1 MSSSPPVL
9 ELRHLSKS
17 YADVAVLDDVSFTV
31 ERAEVVALTGPNGS
45 GKSTLLQC
53 AVGWQTPTA
62 GQVLFEGQPYRESGP
77 ETRAAVAAAL
87 GSGVDFPGLTVR
99 EHLEFTA
106 RGHGNADPRAVVDAV
121 LDELEL
127 GGVAD
132 RFPFVLSQ
140 GQRRRMGLA
149 ACFVRPHR
157 LLVLD
162 EPEQNLDR
170 RGRAWLADTIRAERR
185 AGVSVLMACHDQ
197 ELVYQ
202 VADSEVE
209 FRLDWN
215 DDDDDDD
222 DGDDGDGDEGDDGDP
237 GDSDEG
243 DPGEGDR

>member
-1 MSSSPPVL
+1 MPVKLSPPVL
-9 ELRHLSKS
+9 ELRRLSKS
-17 YADVAVLDDVSFTV
+17 YGDVLVLADVSFTV
-31 ERAEVVALTGPNGS
+31 ERGEVVALTGPNGS

-62 GQVLFEGQPYRESGP
+62 GEVLFEGQPYRESAP

-87 GSGVDFPGLTVR
+87 GSGADFSGLTVR

-106 RGHGNADPRAVVDAV
+106 RGHGDADPRALVDDV
-121 LDELEL
+121 LGELQL

-132 RFPFVLSQ
+132 GFPHVLSQ

-170 RGRAWLADTIRAERR
+170 RGRAWLADKILSERR
-185 AGVSVLMACHDQ
+185 AGVSVMMACHDQ

-209 FRLDWN
+209 FRLDWT
-215 DDDDDDD
+215 DTDEDED
-222 DGDDGDGDEGDDGDP
+222 DGDAGLH
-237 GDSDEG
+237 
-243 DPGEGDR
+243 R